1 MSYIPREGSNMNN
14 ESLSNNDDKNY
25 QDFKTYKPQTL
36 KYLAKEQEE
45 LVETHLLIISN
56 LRKQEM
62 TAKEIHNLYYDDKG
76 KKHSK
81 TIKTIYRYLE
91 KLEAAELVTIA
102 GHRITKGSRVA
113 EKLYSRTARVFIL
126 ESFESDMCEET
137 SNEIIQMIIKL
148 IGPLFEIE
156 ETNINAFKKNFSQF
170 FEQLP
175 QQSSELLE
183 ILAKDE
189 EIGEYFGKAS
199 LTRINYIL
207 NLSSTFGVLLRHPEI
222 LEQFRNLIN

>member
-1 MSYIPREGSNMNN
+1 MNN
-14 ESLSNNDDKNY
+14 ENLSDNDDKNY
-25 QDFKTYKPQTL
+25 QDFKTYAPQTL
-36 KYLAKEQEE
+36 KYLTKKQEE
-45 LVETHLLIISN
+45 LVETHLLIVSN

-91 KLEAAELVTIA
+91 KLEDAELVTIA

-126 ESFESDMCEET
+126 KSFESDMCEET
-137 SNEIIQMIIKL
+137 SNEIIQIMVKF

-156 ETNINAFKKNFSQF
+156 KAKIPAFKKNLTLF
-170 FEQLP
+170 FEHLP
-175 QQSSELLE
+175 QQSSDLLK
-183 ILAKDE
+183 ILEKDE

-199 LTRINYIL
+199 LSRINYIL

-222 LEQFRNLIN
+222 IEQFRNLIN

>member
-1 MSYIPREGSNMNN
+1 MNN
-14 ESLSNNDDKNY
+14 ESLSGNNDKNY
-25 QDFKTYKPQTL
+25 QDFKTFTPQTL
-36 KYLAKEQEE
+36 KYLTKEQEE
-45 LVETHLLIISN
+45 LVETHLLIMRN

-62 TAKEIHNLYYDDKG
+62 TAKEIHNLYYDEKG

-91 KLEAAELVTIA
+91 KLEATELVTIA

-137 SNEIIQMIIKL
+137 SNEIIQTMVKF
-148 IGPLFEIE
+148 IGTLFEIE
-156 ETNINAFKKNFSQF
+156 KAKINAFKKNLSLF
-170 FEQLP
+170 FDHLP
-175 QQSSELLE
+175 QQSSELLK
-183 ILAKDE
+183 ILEKDE

-199 LTRINYIL
+199 LSRINYIL
-207 NLSSTFGVLLRHPEI
+207 NRSSTFRVLLRYPEI
-222 LEQFRNLIN
+222 LEKFKKIIH

>member
-1 MSYIPREGSNMNN
+1 MNN
-14 ESLSNNDDKNY
+14 ESLSGNNDKNY
-25 QDFKTYKPQTL
+25 QDFKTFTPQTL
-36 KYLAKEQEE
+36 KYLTKEQEE

-62 TAKEIHNLYYDDKG
+62 TAKEIHNLYYDEKG

-91 KLEAAELVTIA
+91 KLEATELVTIA

-137 SNEIIQMIIKL
+137 SNEIIQTMVKF

-156 ETNINAFKKNFSQF
+156 KAKISAFKKNLSLF
-170 FEQLP
+170 FDHLP
-175 QQSSELLE
+175 QQSSELLK
-183 ILAKDE
+183 ILEKDE

-199 LTRINYIL
+199 LSRINYIL

-222 LEQFRNLIN
+222 LEKFKKIIN

>member
-1 MSYIPREGSNMNN
+1 MNN
-14 ESLSNNDDKNY
+14 ENLSDNTDKNY
-25 QDFKTYKPQTL
+25 QDFKTYTPQTL
-36 KYLAKEQEE
+36 KYLTKEQKE
-45 LVETHLLIISN
+45 LVETHLLIVSN

-91 KLEAAELVTIA
+91 KLEDAELVIIA

-126 ESFESDMCEET
+126 KSFESDMCEET
-137 SNEIIQMIIKL
+137 SNEIIQIMVKF

-156 ETNINAFKKNFSQF
+156 KAKIPAFKKNLTLF
-170 FEQLP
+170 FEHLP
-175 QQSSELLE
+175 QQSSDLLK
-183 ILAKDE
+183 ILEKDE

-199 LTRINYIL
+199 LSRINYIL

-222 LEQFRNLIN
+222 IEQFRNLIN